1 MGQSPI
7 SCYALS
13 CKCCTRGCGAV
24 SEEREALI
32 RYRMDRARETLV
44 EAELMAQAGHW
55 NACVNRLY
63 YACCYAV
70 TALLLRHNL
79 SASKHSGVRSLLN
92 RHLVRTGSISSN
104 LGMLY
109 RDLFES
115 RQQGD
120 YQDLVRFAE
129 GERRPWIPEAQN
141 FVACIEALPQ
151 SPIKETEDAC

>member
-1 MGQSPI
+1 M
-7 SCYALS
+7 
-13 CKCCTRGCGAV
+13 
-24 SEEREALI
+24 SEEQEALI

-63 YACCYAV
+63 YACFYAV

-79 SASKHSGVRSLLN
+79 SASRHSGVRSLLN
-92 RHLVRTGSISSN
+92 RRFVRAGAISSR
-104 LGMLY
+104 LGLLY

-120 YQDLVRFAE
+120 YQDLVRFTE
-129 GERRPWIPEAQN
+129 QEVRPWIPEAQS
-141 FVACIEALPQ
+141 FVACIEALLQP
-151 SPIKETEDAC
+151 PARETEDA

>member
-1 MGQSPI
+1 
-7 SCYALS
+7 
-13 CKCCTRGCGAV
+13 V
-24 SEEREALI
+24 SEEQEALI

-63 YACCYAV
+63 YACFYAV

-92 RHLVRTGSISSN
+92 RHFVRTGAISST
-104 LGMLY
+104 LGMLN

-120 YQDLVRFAE
+120 DQDLIRFAE
-129 GERRPWIPEAQN
+129 QEVRPWIPEAQN
-141 FVACIEALPQ
+141 FVACIEALLELPAT
-151 SPIKETEDAC
+151 KTKDA

>member
-1 MGQSPI
+1 M
-7 SCYALS
+7 
-13 CKCCTRGCGAV
+13 
-24 SEEREALI
+24 SEEQEALI

-44 EAELMAQAGHW
+44 EAELMAQAGHR

-63 YACCYAV
+63 YACFYAV

-92 RHLVRTGSISSN
+92 RHFVRTGAISSR

-129 GERRPWIPEAQN
+129 QEVRPWIPEAQN
-141 FVACIEALPQ
+141 FVACIEALLQLPA
-151 SPIKETEDAC
+151 KKTKDA

>member
-1 MGQSPI
+1 
-7 SCYALS
+7 
-13 CKCCTRGCGAV
+13 V
-24 SEEREALI
+24 SEEREALV
-32 RYRMDRARETLV
+32 RYRMERARETLA

-55 NACVNRLY
+55 NTCVNRLY
-63 YACCYAV
+63 YACFYAA

-79 SASKHSGVRSLLN
+79 SASKHAGVRSLLN
-92 RHLVRTGSISSN
+92 RYFVRTGAISST

-129 GERRPWIPEAQN
+129 QEVRPWIPAAQN
-141 FVACIEALPQ
+141 FVACIEALLQP
-151 SPIKETEDAC
+151 PVKEAEDA

>member
-1 MGQSPI
+1 
-7 SCYALS
+7 
-13 CKCCTRGCGAV
+13 
-24 SEEREALI
+24 
-32 RYRMDRARETLV
+32 MDRARETLV

-63 YACCYAV
+63 YACFYAV

-79 SASKHSGVRSLLN
+79 SASKHAGVRSLLN
-92 RHLVRTGSISSN
+92 RHFVRTGTISSN

-109 RDLFES
+109 RDLFEG

-129 GERRPWIPEAQN
+129 QAVRPWIPAAHN
-141 FVACIEALPQ
+141 FVACIEALLQP
-151 SPIKETEDAC
+151 PAKETEDA

>member
-1 MGQSPI
+1 M
-7 SCYALS
+7 
-13 CKCCTRGCGAV
+13 
-24 SEEREALI
+24 E
-32 RYRMDRARETLV
+32 RARETLA
-44 EAELMAQAGHW
+44 EAELMAQVGHW

-63 YACCYAV
+63 YACFYAV

-92 RHLVRTGSISSN
+92 RHFVRTGAISST

-129 GERRPWIPEAQN
+129 QEVRPWIPAAHN
-141 FVACIEALPQ
+141 FVARIAALLQP
-151 SPIKETEDAC
+151 PAKETEDA